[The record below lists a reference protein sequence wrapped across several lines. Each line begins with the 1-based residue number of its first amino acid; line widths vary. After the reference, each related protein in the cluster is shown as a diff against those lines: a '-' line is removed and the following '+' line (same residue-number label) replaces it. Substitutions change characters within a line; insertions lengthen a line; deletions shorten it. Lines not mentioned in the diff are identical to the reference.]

1 MSRTALA
8 PRPSTVVA
16 TLAAA
21 FALVAAAFL
30 PLSPARAATGDA
42 VLINEVL
49 VSHTGFPDDTEYL
62 ELYGTPGASLA
73 GLSLLVV
80 EGDSSGGPGAIDRRL
95 DFADDARLGGNGFF
109 LVGNPAGLGTHYA
122 VAPDVA
128 IGDDWFENGSQTVA
142 LVETAGLG
150 SAGSTVTGAEV
161 VLDSVALTDAGPTD
175 AWFFG
180 APVVGPDDG
189 FLPGGARRVVD
200 GVDTD
205 AVSDWLFA
213 DDQLGAT
220 NTPTA
225 ATPYNAQ
232 PVADCGSDL
241 SVESGTGAS
250 TSVSATDPDG
260 RVTAFDL
267 AVTPD
272 PGSVTLG
279 AVSPAAGVGAT
290 ATTTIIVGASTPPGS
305 YALAVTAWNDDPEP
319 QHETCS
325 LSLAVTAAPEP
336 VPPPTG
342 MNAMV
347 DDLVASGGVSPG
359 KAHLLTDRLD
369 RVERYL
375 EQGKTAAARAQLR
388 AFGNQVRGLSPRW
401 ITRSAA
407 DALLDATR
415 DLLAG

>member
-1 MSRTALA
+1 MSRAALA

-16 TLAAA
+16 TLAAVY
-21 FALVAAAFL
+21 ALVAAAFL
-30 PLSPARAATGDA
+30 PLLPVRATTGDP

-49 VSHTGFPDDTEYL
+49 VSHTGFPDDTEFL
-62 ELYGTPGASLA
+62 ELFGTPGASLG

-80 EGDSSGGPGAIDRRL
+80 EGDSSGGPGTIDRRL

-109 LVGNPAGLGTHYA
+109 LVGNPTGLGTHYA

-142 LVETAGLG
+142 LVETTGLG
-150 SAGSTVTGAEV
+150 TVGATVTGGEV
-161 VLDSVALTDAGPTD
+161 VLDSVAITDAGPTD

-205 AVSDWLFA
+205 AVSDWVFA
-213 DDQLGAT
+213 DDQLGAA

-225 ATPYNAQ
+225 ATPYNAA

-250 TSVSATDPDG
+250 TNVSAADPDG

-279 AVSPAAGVGAT
+279 VVTPATAVSAT
-290 ATTTIIVGASTPPGS
+290 ATTTIIVDASTPPGS
-305 YALAVTAWNDDPEP
+305 YSLAVTAWNDDPEP
-319 QHETCS
+319 QHGACS
-325 LSLAVTAAPEP
+325 LSLEVTAAPEP
-336 VPPPTG
+336 IPPPG
-342 MNAMV
+342 MDAMV

-369 RVERYL
+369 RVERYI

-388 AFGNQVRGLSPRW
+388 AFANQVRGLSPRW
-401 ITRSAA
+401 ITGAAA
-407 DALLDATR
+407 DALLDAAR
-415 DLLAG
+415 DLLDP

>member
-1 MSRTALA
+1 MSRAALA

-16 TLAAA
+16 TLAAV
-21 FALVAAAFL
+21 FALVAAAFQPLL
-30 PLSPARAATGDA
+30 PVRAATGDP

-49 VSHTGFPDDTEYL
+49 VSHTGFPDDTEFL
-62 ELYGTPGASLA
+62 ELFGTPGASLG

-80 EGDSSGGPGAIDRRL
+80 EGDSSGGPGTIDRRL

-109 LVGNPAGLGTHYA
+109 LVGNPTGLGTHYA

-142 LVETAGLG
+142 LVETTGLG
-150 SAGSTVTGAEV
+150 TVGATVTGGEV
-161 VLDSVALTDAGPTD
+161 VLDSVAITDAGPTD

-189 FLPGGARRVVD
+189 FLPGGARRV
-200 GVDTD
+200 
-205 AVSDWLFA
+205 
-213 DDQLGAT
+213 
-220 NTPTA
+220 
-225 ATPYNAQ
+225 
-232 PVADCGSDL
+232 ADCGSDL

-250 TSVSATDPDG
+250 TNVSAADPDG

-279 AVSPAAGVGAT
+279 VVTPATAVGAT
-290 ATTTIIVGASTPPGS
+290 ATTTIIVDASTPPGS
-305 YALAVTAWNDDPEP
+305 YSLAVTAWNDDPEP